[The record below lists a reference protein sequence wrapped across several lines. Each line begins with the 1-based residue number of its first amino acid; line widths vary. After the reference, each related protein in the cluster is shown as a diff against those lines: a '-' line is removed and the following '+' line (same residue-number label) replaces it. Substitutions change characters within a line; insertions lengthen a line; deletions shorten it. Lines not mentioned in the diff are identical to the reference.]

1 MENIN
6 RISKE
11 GLDKLKQELKEL
23 VDIKRPE
30 IIKQI
35 QKAREEGDL
44 SENADY
50 DAAKNE
56 QARIEKRISEIEDIL
71 NHAEEIDDSK
81 SIGSTKGGVNFG
93 STVTYVEET
102 TKKEYTIYI
111 CGTIEADPEKG
122 WISNEAPLAKVMLGK
137 KKGDSVEVRGIDLPY
152 KITIKDIKNK

>member
-11 GLDKLKQELKEL
+11 GLDKLRQELKEL

-71 NHAEEIDDSK
+71 NHSEEIDDTKTTIAS
-81 SIGSTKGGVNFG
+81 KGGVNFG
-93 STVTYVEET
+93 STVTYTEEGS
-102 TKKEYTIYI
+102 KKEYTIYI
-111 CGTIEADPEKG
+111 CGSIEADPEKG
-122 WISNEAPLAKVMLGK
+122 WISNEAPLTKAMLGR
-137 KKGDSVEVRGIDLPY
+137 KKGETVEVRGIDIPY

>member
-1 MENIN
+1 MENVN

-11 GLDKLKQELKEL
+11 GLDKLRQELKNL
-23 VDIKRPE
+23 VDVKRPE

-71 NHAEEIDDSK
+71 NHAEEIDD
-81 SIGSTKGGVNFG
+81 TKLNREKNVVNFG
-93 STVTYVEET
+93 STVVYVEDT
-102 TKKEYTIYI
+102 TKKEYKIYI
-111 CGTIEADPEKG
+111 CGSIEANPREG
-122 WISNEAPLAKVMLGK
+122 WISNEAPLAKAILGR
-137 KKGDSVEVRGIDLPY
+137 KKGDTVEIRGIDTPY
-152 KITIKDIKNK
+152 KVTIKDIKNK

>member
-1 MENIN
+1 MENVN

-23 VDIKRPE
+23 VNVKRPE

-56 QARIEKRISEIEDIL
+56 QARIEKRIAEIEDIL
-71 NHAEEIDDSK
+71 NHAEEIDDKKIS
-81 SIGSTKGGVNFG
+81 GSEKNTVNFG
-93 STVTYVEET
+93 STVTYVEDA

-111 CGTIEADPEKG
+111 CGSIEADPQKG
-122 WISNEAPLAKVMLGK
+122 WISNEAPLAKTILGR
-137 KKGDSVEVRGIDLPY
+137 KKGESVEIRGIDTPY
-152 KITIKDIKNK
+152 KVTIKDIKNK